1 MDDIVKTRFRLIAAK
16 AELMAHK
23 SGYWAQ
29 DIWDAIREIENEL
42 DELRGEARRRTPGD
56 R

>member
-1 MDDIVKTRFRLIAAK
+1 MDDLVKTRFRLIAAK

-29 DIWDAIREIENEL
+29 DIWDAINEIQRELNEL
-42 DELRGEARRRTPGD
+42 KEEARRRTPGD